1 LEERA
6 AVESIPLIETE
17 IAHTAP
23 SGLAGEAGARPVP
36 QPDARFVAPQFGIR
50 ELFIVTTLLG
60 AYFGLA
66 RVIDV
71 WAMVIAFA
79 VFLIVRV
86 TVALDPRWRTP
97 RVRLALDLLAG
108 VLLPIGCLIHDPFVF
123 HEPRARVVGF
133 ATIGSQIAAL
143 AAWMFVAPLL
153 GARAFGFFAG
163 FLMFGVILA
172 GGIGILMLPVSAVGL
187 VILVGSLGFIPFFT
201 AATYL
206 RHSRTAWSFAP
217 AGNRGRAIWWCGLA
231 AAMAVAIAAWQLADY
246 VPRAWLKPPRS
257 ILTPMFDA

>member
-1 LEERA
+1 MENM
-6 AVESIPLIETE
+6 PLIQTD
-17 IAHTAP
+17 IPRTLP

-36 QPDARFVAPQFGIR
+36 QADALFVAPQFGIR

-79 VFLIVRV
+79 LFLMMRV

-97 RVRLALDLLAG
+97 RVQLALDLFAG
-108 VLLPIGCLIHDPFVF
+108 ALLPIGCLIHDPFVF
-123 HEPRARVVGF
+123 HAPGARVVGF
-133 ATIGSQIAAL
+133 ASIGSQILAL
-143 AAWMFVAPLL
+143 AAWMVVAPAV
-153 GARAFGFFAG
+153 GAWAFGFFAG

-217 AGNRGRAIWWCGLA
+217 AGRRGRVIWWCGLA